1 MRYTGD
7 LATELDLYLE
17 TLAECKG
24 TFSGHI
30 TNLGKREF
38 DSPHVTRLSPVASR
52 RFERELYD
60 IVRSA
65 LCFE

>member
-7 LATELDLYLE
+7 VATELDLYLE

-24 TFSGHI
+24 TISDHVP
-30 TNLGKREF
+30 NLGKREF

-52 RFERELYD
+52 RVEREL
-60 IVRSA
+60 
-65 LCFE
+65 